1 MPGNPMQFV
10 EAGDGVRRML
20 ARNILVPAL
29 EEELPAEAVG
39 RYAAQECMGGK
50 LWLLE
55 VDGAGIA
62 TVGVRPVAGR
72 EGLWEVFGLA
82 VSRAWRRG
90 GLAAFMLDRVCQE
103 LREKGGTHLLAR
115 LDQRL
120 AAAGAFF
127 AKYGFRQTVAPDNR
141 GEYVLAYLLKVRV

>member
-1 MPGNPMQFV
+1 MRQ
-10 EAGDGVRRML
+10 ML

-39 RYAAQECMGGK
+39 RYAAQECAGGK

-72 EGLWEVFGLA
+72 DGLWEVFGLA

-90 GLAAFMLDRVCQE
+90 GLAAFMLERVAQE
-103 LREKGGTHLLAR
+103 LRGKGGTHLLAR

-120 AAAGAFF
+120 VAAGAFF
-127 AKYGFRQTVAPDNR
+127 AKYGFRQTVAPDAK
-141 GEYVLAYLLKVRV
+141 GEYVLAYSLKQRVTATPLP